1 MFSGF
6 YTKALSLYSPGSH
19 SFYDVLLTENV
30 NNDNRHD
37 AEHDHRHGGAQ
48 IHRAI
53 AALQVLHVNGN
64 GHIFGAVQ
72 NQVGKQVI
80 VPHPHG
86 LQNTHGDQG
95 GLQHG
100 QHHAEIRAQRA
111 AAVNGRR
118 FQIKRG
124 VEVKLPKYVAEVL
137 AQSAEQDQNTA
148 QLIERESS
156 RFAAE
161 AEKLGV

>member
-1 MFSGF
+1 MAKNQNVIETKSAPETKDVPETKNTPEAKTGGEELVSGKLF
-6 YTKALSLYSPGSH
+6 KDNDRYKG
-19 SFYDVLLTENV
+19 DVFV
-30 NNDNRHD
+30 
-37 AEHDHRHGGAQ
+37 
-48 IHRAI
+48 
-53 AALQVLHVNGN
+53 
-64 GHIFGAVQ
+64 
-72 NQVGKQVI
+72 
-80 VPHPHG
+80 
-86 LQNTHGDQG
+86 
-95 GLQHG
+95 
-100 QHHAEIRAQRA
+100 
-111 AAVNGRR
+111 AVNGRR

>member
-1 MFSGF
+1 MAKNQNM
-6 YTKALSLYSPGSH
+6 TETGSVPETRTGGEELV
-19 SFYDVLLTENV
+19 SVKLFKDNDRYKGDVFV
-30 NNDNRHD
+30 
-37 AEHDHRHGGAQ
+37 
-48 IHRAI
+48 
-53 AALQVLHVNGN
+53 
-64 GHIFGAVQ
+64 
-72 NQVGKQVI
+72 
-80 VPHPHG
+80 
-86 LQNTHGDQG
+86 
-95 GLQHG
+95 
-100 QHHAEIRAQRA
+100 
-111 AAVNGRR
+111 AVNGRR